1 MTRTP
6 NTPTQWVRNGTN
18 PDYAHNTA
26 AKLLRTTNS
35 SSRSLGKINI
45 LNSVQHKLHWNVMR
59 PDGGGIKPLIRY
71 RN

>member
-6 NTPTQWVRNGTN
+6 KLPTQWVRHG
-18 PDYAHNTA
+18 AHPENASNTA
-26 AKLLRTTNS
+26 ARPVRRKIFS
-35 SSRSLGKINI
+35 YRSLGKINI
-45 LNSVQHKLHWNVMR
+45 LISAMR